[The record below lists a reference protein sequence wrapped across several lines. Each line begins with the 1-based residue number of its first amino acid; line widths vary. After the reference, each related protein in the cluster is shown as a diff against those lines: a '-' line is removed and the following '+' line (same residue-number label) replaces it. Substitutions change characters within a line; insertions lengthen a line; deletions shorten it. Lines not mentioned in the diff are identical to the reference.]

1 MTTEIN
7 REAPA
12 VARREIEIAASP
24 VTVWAL
30 HADIEAWPDW
40 HPDITAADP
49 SGPLGTGSTFAWRSG
64 PATITSSLAIFDPPN
79 RMLWTG
85 RAMGTRAIHDWR
97 FELANGG
104 TRVVTEES
112 MEGWPV
118 SLLRGFFQK
127 TLDRSLD
134 AWLGALKAEAE
145 ERSG

>member
-1 MTTEIN
+1 MTTGIN

-12 VARREIEIAASP
+12 VTRREIEIAASP
-24 VTVWAL
+24 DTVWAL
-30 HADIEAWPDW
+30 DADIGAWPDW

-49 SGPLGTGSTFAWRSG
+49 EGPLRIGSTFVWKSG
-64 PATITSSLAIFDPPN
+64 PATITSNLAIFDPPS

-97 FELANGG
+97 FEPSNSG

-112 MEGWPV
+112 MAGWPV

-134 AWLGALKAEAE
+134 AWLDGLKAKAE
-145 ERSG
+145 EPTG

>member
-1 MTTEIN
+1 LSTEIN

-24 VTVWAL
+24 DAVWAL
-30 HADIEAWPDW
+30 HADIAAWPEW
-40 HPDITAADP
+40 HPDITATNPDDLVDA
-49 SGPLGTGSTFAWRSG
+49 GSTFTWKSG
-64 PATITSSLAIFDPPN
+64 PGTITSTIVVFDPPGK
-79 RMLWTG
+79 MLWTG

-97 FELANGG
+97 FESSNGG

-118 SLLRGFFQK
+118 SLYRGFFQK

-134 AWLGALKAEAE
+134 AWLSGLKARAE
-145 ERSG
+145 DRQG